1 MRYFEIPV
9 EGELWKL
16 NYVCNET
23 VKVRLVERGTEDDEC
38 FVFARYI
45 RGDRRNCNVW
55 YLRDFMKK
63 FSKVK

>member
-1 MRYFEIPV
+1 MSNIFPV
-9 EGELWKL
+9 QGEVWRWG
-16 NYVCNET
+16 CEDET
-23 VKVRLVERGTEDDEC
+23 VRIKEVEFGREDHEC